1 MSKVTILKA
10 EVEERGGTFKDDSGN
25 DRAYTTRKQK
35 AKLEVGGFVYPL
47 DVRLE
52 DGQKPYP
59 VGDYTF
65 DLDEMLSVNKGTLN
79 LSKFT
84 KLIPLPAS
92 SPASARA

>member
-84 KLIPLPAS
+84 KLVPA
-92 SPASARA
+92 PAPAKA

>member
-10 EVEERGGTFKDDSGN
+10 EVEERDGTFKDDSGN
-25 DRAYTTRKQK
+25 DRQYKTRKQK
-35 AKLEVGGFVYPL
+35 AKLEMGGFIFPL
-47 DVRLE
+47 DIRLE

-59 VGDYTF
+59 LGDYTF

-84 KLIPLPAS
+84 KLIPAPA
-92 SPASARA
+92 ARA